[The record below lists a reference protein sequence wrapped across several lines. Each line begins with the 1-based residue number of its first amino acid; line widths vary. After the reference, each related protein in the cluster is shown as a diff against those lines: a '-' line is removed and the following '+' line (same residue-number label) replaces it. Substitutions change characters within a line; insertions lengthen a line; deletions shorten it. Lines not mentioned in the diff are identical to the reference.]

1 MSRAVTQKKKLM
13 LFFPRCDSEKPII
26 YHLVKD
32 HNLVVSVF
40 RAKVTPEE
48 EGYLVL
54 DVTGT
59 EEDIQRGM
67 EFVRTCD
74 VIINDTGQ
82 GVARDHDRCTHCGHC
97 VVHCPTGALYI
108 SDQATREV
116 SYDEAKCI
124 ECLACIRVCPYA
136 ACASA
141 F

>member
-1 MSRAVTQKKKLM
+1 MSAAVTKKLM
-13 LFFPRCDSEKPII
+13 LFFPRCECEKPII

-32 HNLVVSVF
+32 HNLVVNVF

-59 EEDIQRGM
+59 EEDISGAM
-67 EFVRTCD
+67 AFVKTFNVSVNSTGKG
-74 VIINDTGQ
+74 VI
-82 GVARDHDRCTHCGHC
+82 RDEDRCTHCGHC
-97 VVHCPTGALYI
+97 ITHCPTGALHI
-108 SDQATREV
+108 ADGATREV
-116 SYDEAKCI
+116 GYNETECI
-124 ECLACIRVCPYA
+124 ECLACIRVCPFG

>member
-1 MSRAVTQKKKLM
+1 MSQAITKKLM
-13 LFFPRCDSEKPII
+13 LFFPKCECEKPII

-32 HNLVVSVF
+32 HNLIVNVY

-59 EEDIQRGM
+59 QKDIDQAM
-67 EFVRTCD
+67 AFVKTFD
-74 VIINDTGQ
+74 VSISDTGK
-82 GVARDHDRCTHCGHC
+82 GVLRDEDACAHCGAC
-97 VVHCPTGALYI
+97 VAHCPAGALRI
-108 SDQATREV
+108 ADKATREV
-116 SYDEAKCI
+116 VYNEADCI
-124 ECLACIRVCPYA
+124 ECLACIRVCPFG